1 MNPRGSWGVLF
12 QGNTTIHGLADC
24 RKASAPQK
32 PAHSGT
38 TISTFCYP
46 NLLPSSPRFQG
57 KREDVF
63 RLFKTSSQDRI
74 SRTTEIR
81 KPKPGSIRPTAV
93 EESAQSFSH
102 RVSSSHLDRN
112 SSNNRYRCGFAQ

>member
-12 QGNTTIHGLADC
+12 QGNTPIHGLADC

-38 TISTFCYP
+38 TISTFGYP

-57 KREDVF
+57 KKEDVSQ
-63 RLFKTSSQDRI
+63 LLKTIAAGSNPPQ
-74 SRTTEIR
+74 SRTAEIQ
-81 KPKPGSIRPTAV
+81 KPKPGTI
-93 EESAQSFSH
+93 
-102 RVSSSHLDRN
+102 
-112 SSNNRYRCGFAQ
+112 